1 MDPVVYIETTIISY
15 LTSELSANLVVAGH
29 QQVTHEWW
37 LRRRSRFR
45 LVTSAVVL
53 REAGAGDPAMS
64 RQRLALLQGLPL
76 LEITE
81 ATLVLAEALVEAG
94 IVPAK
99 VFNDAL
105 HLATATIGRADYL
118 MTWNLA
124 HLAGAQARRR
134 IERELRQRGFEPPT
148 LCTPEEL
155 GVGND

>member
-1 MDPVVYIETTIISY
+1 MASVVYIETTILSY
-15 LTSELSANLVVAGH
+15 LTSEPSSNLVVAGH
-29 QQVTHEWW
+29 QQVTHDWW
-37 LRRRSRFR
+37 ARHRSRFR
-45 LVTSAVVL
+45 LVTSVVVL
-53 REAGAGDPAMS
+53 REAGAGDPTKG
-64 RQRLALLQGLPL
+64 RQRLALLEDLPL

-81 ATLVLAEALVEAG
+81 ATLALAEGLVETG

-105 HLATATIGRADYL
+105 HLATATMGGADYL

-134 IERELRQRGFEPPT
+134 IERELRRRGFEPPT

-155 GVGND
+155 GAGND

>member
-1 MDPVVYIETTIISY
+1 MAPLVYIETTILSY

-29 QQVTHEWW
+29 QQVTQDWW
-37 LRRRSRFR
+37 SRHRSGFR

-53 REAGAGDPAMS
+53 REAGAGDPTIS
-64 RQRLALLQGLPL
+64 RRRLALVEGLPL

-81 ATLVLAEALVEAG
+81 ATLALAEGLVEAG

-105 HLATATIGRADYL
+105 HLATATVGRADYL

-124 HLAGAQARRR
+124 HLAGAQPRRR
-134 IERELRQRGFEPPT
+134 IERELRRRGFEPPT

-155 GVGND
+155 GAGND

>member
-1 MDPVVYIETTIISY
+1 MEPMVYIETTILSY
-15 LTSELSANLVVAGH
+15 LTSELSTNLVVAGH
-29 QQVTHEWW
+29 QQVTHDWW
-37 LRRRSRFR
+37 LRHRPRFR

-53 REAGAGDPAMS
+53 REAGAGDPAKS
-64 RQRLALLQGLPL
+64 RQRLALLDGLPL

-81 ATLVLAEALVEAG
+81 ATLALAEGLVTAG

-105 HLATATIGRADYL
+105 HLATATVGRADYL

-124 HLAGAQARRR
+124 HLAGAQVRRR
-134 IERELRQRGFEPPT
+134 IERELRRRGFEPPT

-155 GVGND
+155 GAGND